1 MASGSV
7 NFNGKW
13 KCYKDENFE
22 AYLKATGYFALLL
35 LTDNLATL

>member
-13 KCYKDENFE
+13 KCYKDENFD
-22 AYLKATGYFALLL
+22 AYLKATGSYFAF
-35 LTDNLATL
+35 